1 MKTYIR
7 YSDLPKGA
15 AYLGSENGD
24 GTIDEALANDIDD
37 AVEPVQLI
45 EPTDQIHYFDIG
57 G

>member
-7 YSDLPKGA
+7 YSDLPKNAG
-15 AYLGSENGD
+15 YLGSENGD